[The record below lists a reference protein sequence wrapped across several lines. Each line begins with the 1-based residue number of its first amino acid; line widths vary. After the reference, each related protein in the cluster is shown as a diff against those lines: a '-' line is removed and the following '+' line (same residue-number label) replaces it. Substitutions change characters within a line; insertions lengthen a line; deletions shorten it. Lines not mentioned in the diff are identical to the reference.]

1 MNFTE
6 SFLFTMALT
15 YLGMMEASNKNLTP
29 VQQAAIQQ
37 GVLSL
42 GNVIAAFTNPVA

>member
-6 SFLFTMALT
+6 SFLFTMAIT

-29 VQQAAIQQ
+29 VEQAAIQQ
-37 GVLSL
+37 AVLSL
-42 GNVIAAFTNPVA
+42 SNVIAAFAKPVT